1 MKIKKSDLNLK
12 NQIFFEKIMIFI
24 NPELI
29 RTELHISTKQWWT
42 VLNISMYSKRNI
54 TYMH

>member
-1 MKIKKSDLNLK
+1 LLGGHPLHIERKKGMKLKKSDLNLK

-29 RTELHISTKQWWT
+29 RTELHISTKQ
-42 VLNISMYSKRNI
+42 
-54 TYMH
+54 

>member
-29 RTELHISTKQWWT
+29 RTELHISTKQ
-42 VLNISMYSKRNI
+42 
-54 TYMH
+54 